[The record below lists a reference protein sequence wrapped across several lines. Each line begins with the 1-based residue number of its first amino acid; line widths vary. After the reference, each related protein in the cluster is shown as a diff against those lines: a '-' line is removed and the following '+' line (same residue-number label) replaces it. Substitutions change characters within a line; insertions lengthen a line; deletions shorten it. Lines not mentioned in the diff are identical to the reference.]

1 MANELPANYKDS
13 RVGKQ
18 SISIPKGVTVKL
30 DGNIFHVKG
39 PKGELSQ
46 KLLPEVIVTY
56 DDKAIQVK
64 QNTDPEVYSRRSRS
78 IHGLSRSL
86 INNMVVGVS
95 KGFIKELDVIGV
107 GYKADVRG
115 KVLVLNLGYSHPIEY
130 PFPDGIKIEAKAGPQ
145 STLVTISGYNKEQV
159 NQTAAEIRSFRS
171 PDSYKGKGVRY
182 KGEVVRLKD
191 GKK

>member
-1 MANELPANYKDS
+1 MSNVPVNFKNS
-13 RVGKQ
+13 RIGKQ
-18 SISIPKGVTVKL
+18 AIAVPKGVTVKIN
-30 DGNIFHVKG
+30 DGVLNVKG

-46 KLLPEVIVTY
+46 KLLPEVLVSINENSINVE
-56 DDKAIQVK
+56 
-64 QNTDPEVYSRRSRS
+64 QNTDPSVYSRRSRS
-78 IHGLSRSL
+78 IHGLTRAL
-86 INNMVVGVS
+86 LNNMVIGVS
-95 KGFIKELDVIGV
+95 KGFAKELEVIGV

-115 KVLVLNLGYSHPIEY
+115 KKLVLNLGYSHPIDY

-145 STLVTISGYNKEQV
+145 STLVTVSGNNKEKV

>member
-1 MANELPANYKDS
+1 MSDLPANFKNS
-13 RVGKQ
+13 RIGKQ
-18 SISIPKGVTVKL
+18 PVVIPIGVTVKL
-30 DGNIFHVKG
+30 NENVFHAKG
-39 PKGELSQ
+39 PKGELTQ
-46 KLLPEVIVTY
+46 VLLPQVVVTI
-56 DDKAIQVK
+56 DDKSIHVR
-64 QNTDPEVYSRRSRS
+64 QNTDPSVYSRRSRS

-86 INNMVVGVS
+86 INNMVIGVS

-115 KVLVLNLGYSHPIEY
+115 KKLVLNLGYSHPIDY

-145 STLVTISGYNKEQV
+145 STIVTISGRNKEQV
-159 NQTAAEIRSFRS
+159 NQTAAEIRGFRS

-182 KGEVVRLKD
+182 RGEVVRLKD

>member
-1 MANELPANYKDS
+1 MSNVPVNFKNS
-13 RVGKQ
+13 RIGKQ
-18 SISIPKGVTVKL
+18 TIAIPKGVTVKIN
-30 DGNIFHVKG
+30 DGVFHAKG

-46 KLLPEVIVTY
+46 KLLPEVLVNVAENSISVE
-56 DDKAIQVK
+56 
-64 QNTDPEVYSRRSRS
+64 QNTDPSVYSRRSRS
-78 IHGLSRSL
+78 IHGLTRSL
-86 INNMVVGVS
+86 LNNIVIGVS
-95 KGFIKELDVIGV
+95 QGFTKELEVIGV

-115 KVLVLNLGYSHPIEY
+115 KKLVLNLGYSHLIDY
-130 PFPDGIKIEAKAGPQ
+130 PFPDGITIEAKAGPQ
-145 STLVTISGYNKEQV
+145 STLVTVSGRNKEKV

>member
-1 MANELPANYKDS
+1 MSNVPVNFKNS

-18 SISIPKGVTVKL
+18 SIAIPKGVTVKIN
-30 DGNIFHVKG
+30 DGVFHAKG

-46 KLLPEVIVTY
+46 KLLPEVIVNI
-56 DDKAIQVK
+56 DEKSIQVD
-64 QNTDPEVYSRRSRS
+64 QNTDPSVYSRRSRA
-78 IHGLSRSL
+78 IHGMTRALL
-86 INNMVVGVS
+86 NNVVIGVS
-95 KGFIKELDVIGV
+95 KGFAKELEVIGV

-115 KVLVLNLGYSHPIEY
+115 KKLVLNLGYSHPIDY

-145 STLVTISGYNKEQV
+145 STLVTVSGSNKEKV
-159 NQTAAEIRSFRS
+159 NQTAAEIRDFRS

>member
-1 MANELPANYKDS
+1 MSDLPANFKNS
-13 RVGKQ
+13 RIGKQ
-18 SISIPKGVTVKL
+18 PVAIPKGVTVKL
-30 DGNIFHVKG
+30 DGSIFHAKG

-46 KLLPEVIVTY
+46 SLLPQVVVTI
-56 DDKAIQVK
+56 DEKNIHVR
-64 QNTDPEVYSRRSRS
+64 QNTEPNVYSRRSRS

-86 INNMVVGVS
+86 INNMVIGVS
-95 KGFIKELDVIGV
+95 TGFKKELDVIGV

-115 KVLVLNLGYSHPIEY
+115 KKLVLNLGYSHPIEF

-145 STLVTISGYNKEQV
+145 STIVTISGKNKEQV
-159 NQTAAEIRSFRS
+159 NQTAAEIRSFRA

>member
-1 MANELPANYKDS
+1 MSNLPVNFKNS
-13 RVGKQ
+13 RIGKQ
-18 SISIPKGVTVKL
+18 LVAIPKGVTVKL
-30 DGNIFHVKG
+30 NDGVFHAKG

-46 KLLPEVIVTY
+46 KLLPEVIVNI
-56 DDKAIQVK
+56 DEKSIHVL
-64 QNTDPEVYSRRSRS
+64 QNKDPSVYSRRSRS
-78 IHGLSRSL
+78 IHGLTRSL
-86 INNMVVGVS
+86 INNIVIGVS
-95 KGFIKELDVIGV
+95 QGFVKELEVIGV

-115 KVLVLNLGYSHPIEY
+115 KKLVLNLGYSHPINF
-130 PFPDGIKIEAKAGPQ
+130 PFPDGITIEAKAGPQ
-145 STLVTISGYNKEQV
+145 STVVSVKGRNKEKV

>member
-1 MANELPANYKDS
+1 MSDLPANFKNS

-18 SISIPKGVTVKL
+18 PVPVPKGVTVKL
-30 DGNIFHVKG
+30 DGNHLHVKG
-39 PKGELSQ
+39 PKGELSRT
-46 KLLPEVIVTY
+46 LLPEVVVTFE
-56 DDKAIQVK
+56 DNKIHVN
-64 QNTDPEVYSRRSRS
+64 QNLENDVYSRRSRS

-86 INNMVVGVS
+86 INNMVTGVS
-95 KGFIKELDVIGV
+95 VGFVKELDIIGV

-115 KVLVLNLGYSHPIEY
+115 KKLVLNLGYSHPIDY

-145 STLVTISGYNKEQV
+145 STVVTISGRNKEQV
-159 NQTAAEIRSFRS
+159 NQTAAEIRGFRS

>member
-1 MANELPANYKDS
+1 MSELPANFKNS
-13 RVGKQ
+13 RIGKQ
-18 SISIPKGVTVKL
+18 PVVIPKGVTVKL
-30 DGNIFHVKG
+30 EGNIFHANG

-46 KLLPEVIVTY
+46 SLLPQVVVTI
-56 DDKAIQVK
+56 DEKSIHVR
-64 QNTDPEVYSRRSRS
+64 QNIETGIYSRRSRS

-86 INNMVVGVS
+86 INNMVIGVS
-95 KGFIKELDVIGV
+95 TGFKKELDVIGV

-115 KVLVLNLGYSHPIEY
+115 TKLVLNLGYSHPIEY
-130 PFPDGIKIEAKAGPQ
+130 PFPEGIKIEAKAGPQ
-145 STLVTISGYNKEQV
+145 STLVTISGRNKEKV

-182 KGEVVRLKD
+182 RGEVVRLKD